1 MVKVPGK
8 WSSGP
13 VERVGSVTFR
23 RRQLPLSDG
32 RVRVKIEV
40 VVDGV
45 GTVGEILSGRLGWA
59 YRATRTER
67 AGPRTSQSILAS
79 RVWATAEEAKKA
91 IAAAAAEAAEAA
103 RSAQS
108 AQSTISDLTQHQPG
122 TRGRIARG
130 RMCDGNVQGE

>member
-23 RRQLPLSDG
+23 RRQLPLSNG

-67 AGPRTSQSILAS
+67 TGRRTSQSILAS

-91 IAAAAAEAAEAA
+91 IAAAATAEAAQSA
-103 RSAQS
+103 RAAQS
-108 AQSTISDLTQHQPG
+108 AISDLTQHQPG

-130 RMCDGNVQGE
+130 RMCDGNVQGEGE